1 MKCSLACFYASL
13 NMKTKMEYQ
22 LDSYDIHLPPGSYL
36 DAESS
41 DLSDYIKIQ
50 FDSETCTM
58 NTLNCEETNK
68 RNCAFIRTS
77 RASL

>member
-1 MKCSLACFYASL
+1 
-13 NMKTKMEYQ
+13 MKTKMEYL
-22 LDSYDIHLPPGSYL
+22 LDSYDINLPPGSNL
-36 DAESS
+36 NVKSS
-41 DLSDYIKIQ
+41 DISDYINIQ

-77 RASL
+77 SSSV

>member
-1 MKCSLACFYASL
+1 
-13 NMKTKMEYQ
+13 MKTKMECP
-22 LDSYDIHLPPGSYL
+22 LDSYDINLPPGSNL
-36 DAESS
+36 NAKSS
-41 DLSDYIKIQ
+41 DFSDYINIQ

-77 RASL
+77 SASL